1 MLKYYEYL
9 LKIKILLHDQ
19 FDLEILENIHKFP
32 INTDPC
38 LKEYYEKIAEQLQRP
53 SNTRNKSTTDRERF
67 YIQKVHPFFVNQ
79 QIYYEITFITA
90 TDHDSKFNRLIAF
103 TKCDILPNY
112 AVRLELSNTFINVF
126 DQKMP
131 IQIIE
136 NWEINI
142 RPCEFNNFATV
153 FGPHDKIKHT
163 NETLALMGMMK
174 QKMMTFVDIIDLSD
188 NYFNSFKNELIKKSN
203 STKLQ
208 IWNIIEKCRAICLQ
222 KAPAYNILRYLLF
235 HLNNK
240 IIKQQISNNECD
252 ILSSLFL
259 KPGVK
264 PFDEMPFTTSLIGHN
279 PKVNDLFECIS
290 IEGRESEFLARTIRN
305 NTEIYGKLYTSE
317 DEIQLNDIEK
327 LISIYNEKLYFRHK
341 PKRQIEK
348 YKSHLYI
355 NGYEYDTYQII
366 KTLKDLSSAGIANY
380 TNSVDTWIR
389 TRTHIIDSDEKK
401 NAIREMFSNSKVA
414 LIYGSAGTGK
424 STLINHISNFFKEKG
439 KIYLANTNPATDN
452 LRRKV
457 SIDKASYMTI
467 TKFLSKGNS
476 NTSCDILFIDECSTV
491 SNSDMINILNTAT
504 FKLLVLVGDVYQ
516 IESILFGN
524 WFDLAKYVLPN
535 TSIFELTHP
544 YRSSDPQLQKL
555 WDKVR
560 KNTDDILE
568 HIARHNYSTSLDKSI
583 FQSHNIDEIILCLN
597 YDGLYGINNINRFL
611 QSTNPNVPVQW
622 GHISIK

>member
-1 MLKYYEYL
+1 MERIDKYISNINQAICDNINMFTPEHRGLLSQNILAQLRNLVEHIALKIYSANRDLDVTYQNLCKGMQYINSHGQYRALSRFHWFLQGISSHYTLDPENSERLMLKYYEYL

-142 RPCEFNNFATV
+142 RPCEFNNLATV

-203 STKLQ
+203 STKLE

-327 LISIYNEKLYFRHK
+327 LISIYNDKLYFRHK

-401 NAIREMFSNSKVA
+401 NALREMFSNSKVA

-476 NTSCDILFIDECSTV
+476 NTSCDILLRFTIEV
-491 SNSDMINILNTAT
+491 GIFLGPGGGQ
-504 FKLLVLVGDVYQ
+504 FKNKFL
-516 IESILFGN
+516 S
-524 WFDLAKYVLPN
+524 KK
-535 TSIFELTHP
+535 
-544 YRSSDPQLQKL
+544 QK
-555 WDKVR
+555 
-560 KNTDDILE
+560 
-568 HIARHNYSTSLDKSI
+568 
-583 FQSHNIDEIILCLN
+583 
-597 YDGLYGINNINRFL
+597 
-611 QSTNPNVPVQW
+611 
-622 GHISIK
+622 IKKKQKKKKK